1 MRGTYCLAPFP
12 LNAEEKSSMTAMTS
26 DGFNTR
32 ANSKFSCVLDYT
44 TLVLVCG
51 ITEHKGGLLL
61 PEIALIFPKS
71 AFLVCCCNR
80 DQYYR
85 S

>member
-1 MRGTYCLAPFP
+1 MKGTYCLAPFP
-12 LNAEEKSSMTAMTS
+12 LNTEEKSSMTAMTS
-26 DGFNTR
+26 DGR
-32 ANSKFSCVLDYT
+32 ANSKFSSVLDYT

-61 PEIALIFPKS
+61 PEIALIFSKS

>member
-1 MRGTYCLAPFP
+1 MKGTYCLAPFP

-26 DGFNTR
+26 DGR
-32 ANSKFSCVLDYT
+32 ANSKFSSVLDYT
-44 TLVLVCG
+44 TLVLVYG

-61 PEIALIFPKS
+61 PEIALIFSKS

>member
-1 MRGTYCLAPFP
+1 MKGTYCLAPFP
-12 LNAEEKSSMTAMTS
+12 LNTEEKSSMTAMTS
-26 DGFNTR
+26 DGR
-32 ANSKFSCVLDYT
+32 ANSKFSSVLDYT
-44 TLVLVCG
+44 TLVLVYG

>member
-26 DGFNTR
+26 DGR
-32 ANSKFSCVLDYT
+32 ANSKFSSVLDYT
-44 TLVLVCG
+44 TLVLVYG

>member
-1 MRGTYCLAPFP
+1 MKGTYCLAPFP

-26 DGFNTR
+26 DGR
-32 ANSKFSCVLDYT
+32 ANSKFSSVLDYT

-61 PEIALIFPKS
+61 PEIALIFSKS

>member
-1 MRGTYCLAPFP
+1 MKGTYCLAPFP

-26 DGFNTR
+26 DGR
-32 ANSKFSCVLDYT
+32 ANSKFSSVLDYT
-44 TLVLVCG
+44 TLVLVYG